1 MEIYSNEYRK
11 YLGVKPLKDN
21 YKCEI
26 YENGCIKILVYFDK
40 DKIVDNIDEKI
51 DDEIKTTKKIFKR
64 KSKLNVNKEK

>member
-1 MEIYSNEYRK
+1 MKEDKFN
-11 YLGVKPLKDN
+11 V
-21 YKCEI
+21 
-26 YENGCIKILVYFDK
+26 ILFVSLLLLLIVIMLLIATIFDK

>member
-1 MEIYSNEYRK
+1 MLLIAT
-11 YLGVKPLKDN
+11 
-21 YKCEI
+21 I
-26 YENGCIKILVYFDK
+26 FDK

>member
-40 DKIVDNIDEKI
+40 DSPYSK
-51 DDEIKTTKKIFKR
+51 DDTELALLGFSNNWAKGAT
-64 KSKLNVNKEK
+64 E